1 MKETSALIMLT
12 GDGTDMT
19 IKIIWQSN
27 FPYKLVELIM
37 YDAYGAQF
45 QCVVALEV
53 MI

>member
-1 MKETSALIMLT
+1 MLP

-37 YDAYGAQF
+37 YDAYGAQWSSISMCSSF
-45 QCVVALEV
+45 GGHDLT
-53 MI
+53 